1 MDVDELQKLKKECE
15 QLKMAW
21 VKLSLPAKVLS
32 GISLFLSASSI
43 TSLSNAIIEWK
54 GFIKDAVD
62 FYQQFISVPLSHL
75 LNDLL
80 KGGYAPAEVEVIT
93 LLLIYVG
100 VLTRAVLIEMREPFS
115 VDVYSDEVFS
125 NEKYGSWRIFGPK
138 RIYIF
143 LIRFVILIL
152 AVFYV
157 FYPEGNY
164 FEQWASE
171 YDYLSAEFVVGKLF
185 MPFLFLSM
193 CFFWFWIYFT
203 DVSESTK
210 KYIKLNVFFI
220 ILLVGVLGA
229 INAGLSA

>member
-1 MDVDELQKLKKECE
+1 MDVDELEKLKKECE
-15 QLKMAW
+15 QLKLAW

-43 TSLSNAIIEWK
+43 TSLSKAIIEWK

-75 LNDLL
+75 LNATL
-80 KGGYAPAEVEVIT
+80 KGGYEPAEVEVIT

-100 VLTRAVLIEMREPFS
+100 VLTRAVLIEMREPLN
-115 VDVYSDEVFS
+115 VDVYSAEVLS
-125 NEKYGSWRIFGPK
+125 NEKYGTWRLFGPK

-143 LIRFVILIL
+143 FIRFVIVIL

-171 YDYLSAEFVVGKLF
+171 HDYFSAEFVIGKIF
-185 MPFLFLSM
+185 MPFLFLAM
-193 CFFWFWIYFT
+193 CFFWFCSYFI

-220 ILLVGVLGA
+220 ILLIGVLGA